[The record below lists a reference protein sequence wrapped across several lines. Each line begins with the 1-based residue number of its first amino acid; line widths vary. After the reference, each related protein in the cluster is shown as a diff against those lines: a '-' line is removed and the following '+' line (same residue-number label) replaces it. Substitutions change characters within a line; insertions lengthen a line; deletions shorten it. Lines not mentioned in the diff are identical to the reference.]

1 MSRTQGNGATYNMRI
16 ISGSAR
22 GRRLKGP
29 PSHDTRP
36 MTDKLKGAVFNSLA
50 SLEVQPENVLDL
62 FAGTGAIGIEA
73 LSRGASHADFV
84 DMGREQCAVIRQ
96 NLDTTGFDRLSAVH
110 QMSVSTF
117 IERAHQSYDFIVMDP
132 PYADPEI
139 IPTLEKLAASRLVQS
154 GTIIVLGHSKRV
166 NPPAQTGRLE
176 ALRQRCHG
184 DTCFSIY
191 EVLDEAED
199 PAQSAGNEVTG

>member
-1 MSRTQGNGATYNMRI
+1 MRV

-29 PSHDTRP
+29 PSHATRP

-50 SLEVQPENVLDL
+50 SLGVEPERVLDL
-62 FAGTGAIGIEA
+62 YAGTGAIGIEA
-73 LSRGASHADFV
+73 LSRGASSADFV
-84 DMGREQCAVIRQ
+84 DAGREPAGVIRD
-96 NLDTTGFDRLSAVH
+96 NLKMTGFDRISRVH
-110 QMSVSTF
+110 QMSVTTF
-117 IERAHQSYDFIVMDP
+117 IERGRDAYDFIVMDP

-139 IPTLEKLAASRLVQS
+139 LPTLEKLASSRLVQS
-154 GTIIVLGHSKRV
+154 GTIVVLGHSKRV
-166 NPPAQTGRLE
+166 TTPERVGNLE

-191 EVLDEAED
+191 EALDDEAGDDTGETPASPGDEED
-199 PAQSAGNEVTG
+199 R

>member
-1 MSRTQGNGATYNMRI
+1 MRI

-22 GRRLKGP
+22 GRKLKGP
-29 PSHDTRP
+29 PSHATRP

-50 SLEVQPENVLDL
+50 SLGVEPENVLDL
-62 FAGTGAIGIEA
+62 FAGTGALGIEA

-84 DMGREQCAVIRQ
+84 DKGREPCAVIRD
-96 NLDTTGFDRLSAVH
+96 NLKLTGFDRNSYVH
-110 QMSVSTF
+110 QMSVTAF
-117 IERAHQSYDFIVMDP
+117 IDRARRSYDFIVMDP

-166 NPPAQTGRLE
+166 ATPERCGPLE

-191 EVLDEAED
+191 EAVDEDDTGDTPVEAE
-199 PAQSAGNEVTG
+199 NEENG

>member
-1 MSRTQGNGATYNMRI
+1 MRI

-29 PSHDTRP
+29 PSHATRP

-50 SLEVQPENVLDL
+50 SLGVEPENVLDL

-73 LSRGASHADFV
+73 LSRGATHADFV
-84 DMGREQCAVIRQ
+84 DMGKEPCAVIRD
-96 NLDTTGFDRLSAVH
+96 NLKLTGFDRMSYVH
-110 QMSVSTF
+110 QMSVTAF
-117 IERAHQSYDFIVMDP
+117 IDRARRSYDFIIMDP

-139 IPTLEKLAASRLVQS
+139 IPTLEKLEASRLVQS
-154 GTIIVLGHSKRV
+154 GTIVVLGHSKRV
-166 NPPAQTGRLE
+166 TTPERCGQLE

-191 EVLDEAED
+191 EAVDDIEDTSDE
-199 PAQSAGNEVTG
+199 AGNEENG